1 LNGIDILSDNRK
13 IAVIGWLPV
22 DYIELEEV
30 ILVSLAYFKKVIY
43 GD

>member
-1 LNGIDILSDNRK
+1 VNDIDILSDNRK
-13 IAVIGWLPV
+13 IVVIGWLPV

-43 GD
+43 DD

>member
-1 LNGIDILSDNRK
+1 MNDIDILSDNRK
-13 IAVIGWLPV
+13 IVVIGWLPV

-43 GD
+43 DD